1 MAPMKACAFVALACV
16 ALSGAQAAPQTLQT
30 PQKTAPP
37 EPAVEHLVAEDANV
51 RIEELRVRG
60 QIRST
65 VVKSKIPGVK
75 PYEILPSSAA
85 NDPSQPGDAGGQRV
99 WNVFHF

>member
-1 MAPMKACAFVALACV
+1 MT
-16 ALSGAQAAPQTLQT
+16 GAQAAPAAPP
-30 PQKTAPP
+30 PQKKAPP

-51 RIEELRVRG
+51 RIDELRVRG
-60 QIRST
+60 QTRST
-65 VVKSKIPGVK
+65 VVTSKIPGVK
-75 PYEILPSSAA
+75 PYAILPSSAA

>member
-1 MAPMKACAFVALACV
+1 MAPMKACVFVALACL
-16 ALSGAQAAPQTLQT
+16 ALPGARAAPDK
-30 PQKTAPP
+30 PQKVAPP
-37 EPAVEHLVAEDANV
+37 EPAVEHLVAEDAHV

-60 QIRST
+60 ATQST
-65 VVKSKIPGVK
+65 VVRSKIPGVK

-99 WNVFHF
+99 WNILHF